1 MIPKAKKH
9 LMCILIPL
17 LICAVIVVG
26 VYSLHKSAQEKMK
39 QYEEDLTAV
48 QVTVTVTTPTG
59 EPKVEVLDDGTVFEI
74 PFSIPEWVYRL
85 FTEQEPVLFY
95 DVSAA
100 GDDSEAQLKLKDE
113 VTPAELSLTE
123 YVKDVHCMNSQRIN
137 KVSDYSFLKNYGDI
151 SFYERYYAYGITSL
165 SSDPKLASGGECEVT
180 WFDGYD
186 ESILAGNG
194 LYCLVPNSKLE
205 EYDNGNGEAVVSFYK
220 SYVSYK
226 YVDGELVK
234 EEKELE
240 VPVALKI
247 VGTYTGGDW
256 NSVYC
261 PLSIVLQACIDL
273 EAVPQV
279 LSFSAT
285 LADNSRLEE
294 FREKMSLCFLEP
306 APENEDIPW
315 RTYAQ
320 FQKRSIFHKS
330 YTLGLDIDDGALSD
344 LIDVTGEVQRLDNIV
359 KIGAIAIA
367 VIIAVIPVGCLV
379 IFLTNKKKSKAE

>member
-1 MIPKAKKH
+1 
-9 LMCILIPL
+9 MCILIPL

-26 VYSLHKSAQEKMK
+26 VYSLHNSAQEKMK

>member
-205 EYDNGNGEAVVSFYK
+205 EYDNGNGEAVVSFYN

>member
-1 MIPKAKKH
+1 MISKTKKY

-17 LICAVIVVG
+17 LICAVIAVA
-26 VYSLHKSAQEKMK
+26 VYALHTSAEEKMK
-39 QYEEDLTAV
+39 QYEEGFAAA

-59 EPKVEVLDDGTVFEI
+59 EPKVETMDDGTVIEM
-74 PFSIPEWVYRL
+74 PLYIPEWVYRL
-85 FTEQEPVLFY
+85 FTEKEPVLFY

-100 GDDSEAQLKLKDE
+100 GDDSEARLKLKDE

-151 SFYERYYAYGITSL
+151 SVYERYYAYGITSL

-205 EYDNGNGEAVVSFYK
+205 EYDNGNGEAVVSFYYSAMSHK
-220 SYVSYK
+220 V
-226 YVDGELVK
+226 VDGELVK
-234 EEKELE
+234 EQTEREC
-240 VPVALKI
+240 PYTLKI
-247 VGTYTGGDW
+247 AGTYTGGDW

-273 EAVPQV
+273 EAVPRV
-279 LSFSAT
+279 LSLSAT

-294 FREKMSLCFLEP
+294 FREKMGLCFLEP

-330 YTLGLDIDDGALSD
+330 YPLGLDIDDGALSD
-344 LIDVTGEVQRLDNIV
+344 LIDVMGEVQRLDNIV

-367 VIIAVIPVGCLV
+367 VIIAAIPVGCLV
-379 IFLTNKKKSKAE
+379 IFLTNKKKSKA

>member
-17 LICAVIVVG
+17 LICAVIAVG

-100 GDDSEAQLKLKDE
+100 GDDSEARLKLKDE

-151 SFYERYYAYGITSL
+151 SVYERYYAYGITSL

-205 EYDNGNGEAVVSFYK
+205 EYDNGNGEAVVSFYN

-240 VPVALKI
+240 IPVALKI

-261 PLSIVLQACIDL
+261 PLPIVLQACIDL

-279 LSFSAT
+279 LSLSAT

-294 FREKMSLCFLEP
+294 FREKMGLCFLEP

-320 FQKRSIFHKS
+320 FQKRSQYHKF
-330 YTLGLDIDDGALSD
+330 YPLGLDIDDGALGE
-344 LIDVTGEVQRLDNIV
+344 LTDVTGDVARLENIV
-359 KIGAIAIA
+359 KMGVIVIA
-367 VIIAVIPVGCLV
+367 VIIAGIPVGCLV

>member
-1 MIPKAKKH
+1 
-9 LMCILIPL
+9 MCILIPL
-17 LICAVIVVG
+17 LICAVIAVA
-26 VYSLHKSAQEKMK
+26 VYALHATAEKK
-39 QYEEDLTAV
+39 LRQYEEAFAAA

-85 FTEQEPVLFY
+85 FTEKETVLFY

-367 VIIAVIPVGCLV
+367 VIIAAIPVGCLV

>member
-1 MIPKAKKH
+1 MISKTKKY

-17 LICAVIVVG
+17 LICAVIAVA
-26 VYSLHKSAQEKMK
+26 VYALHATAEKK
-39 QYEEDLTAV
+39 LRQYEEAFAAA

-85 FTEQEPVLFY
+85 FTEKETVLFY

-367 VIIAVIPVGCLV
+367 VIIAAIPVGCLV

>member
-1 MIPKAKKH
+1 MISKTKKY

-17 LICAVIVVG
+17 LICAVIAVA
-26 VYSLHKSAQEKMK
+26 VYALHATAEEKMK
-39 QYEEDLTAV
+39 QYEEGFAAA

-59 EPKVEVLDDGTVFEI
+59 EPKVETMDDGTVIEM
-74 PFSIPEWVYRL
+74 PLYIPEWVYRL
-85 FTEQEPVLFY
+85 FTEKETVLFY

-279 LSFSAT
+279 LSLSAT

-367 VIIAVIPVGCLV
+367 VIIAAIPVGCLV